1 VKTVIHWFR
10 RDLRLSDNTAL
21 SQAAQEADVVVP
33 VFILEPALRTGPD
46 VGAARLA
53 FLLRSVEALRI
64 SLEKLGCPLVIR
76 EGASDFELP
85 KLALETGAEAVFCNR
100 RYEPYARARD
110 QKVARELDGL
120 GIRFRAFKD
129 AVIWEDREVLTGA
142 GQPYTVFTPYSKS
155 WKRLPIPPPWP
166 APAFRGRYSAS
177 LKSTDLPLDPAAFG
191 FPLSQ
196 SVPEAGEAAGLDALR
211 RFAASAVREYAARRD
226 FPAQPG
232 TSMLSPHL
240 RAGTVG
246 IRAVFAQLAPEK
258 NSAPTVSRESFE
270 KFEGELIW
278 REFFL
283 QILANFPHVSRS
295 NFNPRYDRVEWPGTD
310 AHRAAWEQGRTGYPI
325 VDAAMRCLNATGW
338 MHNRLRMIT
347 AMFLTKDLLV
357 DWRRGERYFMRQLV
371 DGDMAANNGG
381 WQWSAGTGADAAPY
395 FRIFNPV
402 SQGLKFD
409 PKGEFVR
416 RWVPELAA
424 FRGDAIHEPWENPLA
439 ARKAGYPDR
448 IVIHSEQR
456 DKWLA
461 LAKP

>member
-1 VKTVIHWFR
+1 MFHASR
-10 RDLRLSDNTAL
+10 
-21 SQAAQEADVVVP
+21 EAGAVVP

-53 FLLRSVEALRI
+53 FLLRSLEALRQ
-64 SLEKLGCPLVIR
+64 SLERLGCPLVIR
-76 EGASDFELP
+76 EGASELELP
-85 KLALETGAEAVFCNR
+85 KLALETDAEAVFCNR

-110 QKVARELDGL
+110 QKVAHALDAVGVGL
-120 GIRFRAFKD
+120 RSFKD
-129 AVIWEDREVLTGA
+129 AVIWDEREVLSGA
-142 GQPYTVFTPYSKS
+142 GQPYTVFTPYSKA
-155 WKRLPIPPPWP
+155 WKGRPAPSAPWP
-166 APAFRGRYSAS
+166 APKS
-177 LKSTDLPLDPAAFG
+177 LGCAPAVKSIELPTDPAAFG
-191 FPLSQ
+191 FPLTQ
-196 SVPEAGEAAGLDALR
+196 SVPPAGEKAALETLDRFLETAAGR
-211 RFAASAVREYAARRD
+211 YAARRD
-226 FPAQPG
+226 FPAIEG
-232 TSMLSPHL
+232 TSALSPHF

-246 IRAVFAQLAPEK
+246 IRTVLERLASAQKGAAPGEG
-258 NSAPTVSRESFE
+258 ESFE
-270 KFEGELIW
+270 KFRGELIW

-283 QILANFPHVSRS
+283 QILTNFPHVSRA
-295 NFNPRYDRVEWPGTD
+295 NFNSRYDGVEWPGTD
-310 AHRAAWEQGRTGYPI
+310 AHLAAWEQGRTGYPI

-409 PKGEFVR
+409 PEGAFIR
-416 RWVPELAA
+416 RWVPELSA
-424 FRGDAIHEPWENPLA
+424 FPGLLIHEPWENPGA

-448 IVIHSEQR
+448 LVIHSEQR
-456 DKWLA
+456 DKWLGLFA
-461 LAKP
+461 GKIKRP